1 MILCSSF
8 YLEDLELCG
17 VCTYIFS
24 LINGVWNSL
33 SLSLSLSVCV
43 SPPSPQYGEAPPSS
57 SSGKKRHYSAPSH
70 GSAHNLSSLDQDAVE
85 SREWILPASLSF
97 YVAQETVLLQ
107 SMIVEVRM

>member
-8 YLEDLELCG
+8 YLELSG
-17 VCTYIFS
+17 ACTYIFS
-24 LINGVWNSL
+24 LLNGVWNSL
-33 SLSLSLSVCV
+33 SLSLCV
-43 SPPSPQYGEAPPSS
+43 SPPLPQYGEAPPSS

-70 GSAHNLSSLDQDAVE
+70 GSTHNLSSSLDQDAIE

-107 SMIVEVRM
+107 SMIVEVCM